1 MTKSAGDTD
10 MDQLLKFLCHGEERE
25 LVNLKFFRGDRDL
38 VAPEELCHEVHTA
51 LEQRR
56 LNLAV
61 ISPYP
66 PDVEGEPV
74 DVKELV
80 ANL

>member
-1 MTKSAGDTD
+1 MTTAASDTE
-10 MDQLLKFLCHGEERE
+10 MDQLLKFLCHGEEHE
-25 LVNLKFFRGDRDL
+25 LENLKFFRGDREL
-38 VAPEELCHEVHTA
+38 VAPEELCHEVHSA

-56 LNLAV
+56 LNLATV
-61 ISPYP
+61 SQDP

-74 DVKELV
+74 DVRELV

>member
-1 MTKSAGDTD
+1 MTTAATENE
-10 MDQLLKFLCHGEERE
+10 MAQLLKFLCHGEGQE
-25 LVNLKFFRGDRDL
+25 LENLKFFRGDRDL
-38 VAPEELCHEVHTA
+38 VAPEELCHEVHSA

-61 ISPYP
+61 ISQDP
-66 PDVEGEPV
+66 PDVDTEPV
-74 DVKELV
+74 DVRELV

>member
-1 MTKSAGDTD
+1 MTTATSDTD
-10 MDQLLKFLCHGEERE
+10 MDQLLKFLCHREEQT

-38 VAPEELCHEVHTA
+38 VAPEELTHELHSA

-61 ISPYP
+61 ITTEP
-66 PDVEGEPV
+66 PDAEGEPV
-74 DVKELV
+74 DVRELV

>member
-1 MTKSAGDTD
+1 MTTAASDTE
-10 MDQLLKFLCHGEERE
+10 MDQLLKFLCHGEGHE
-25 LVNLKFFRGDRDL
+25 LVNLKFFRGDRVL
-38 VAPEELCHEVHTA
+38 VAPEELCREVHSA

-61 ISPYP
+61 VSQDP
-66 PDVEGEPV
+66 PDVEAEPV
-74 DVKELV
+74 DVRERV

>member
-1 MTKSAGDTD
+1 MTTATSETD
-10 MDQLLKFLCHGEERE
+10 MDQLLKFLCHGEEQT

-38 VAPEELCHEVHTA
+38 VAPEELCHEVHSA

-61 ISPYP
+61 VSSDP
-66 PDVEGEPV
+66 PDVDGEPV
-74 DVKELV
+74 DVRELV